1 MRGWQPSRS
10 NLFINTWPPDS
21 SNKERQLLIT
31 FGSYNDTARSSKFN
45 CSGELTTENWGHF
58 SMTTQQ
64 TLDSSTS
71 WVEFITK
78 YSTILINFAKLSKFL
93 LKF

>member
-1 MRGWQPSRS
+1 
-10 NLFINTWPPDS
+10 
-21 SNKERQLLIT
+21 
-31 FGSYNDTARSSKFN
+31 
-45 CSGELTTENWGHF
+45 
-58 SMTTQQ
+58 MTTQQ

-93 LKF
+93 LKFSCIVNERKITESELNVY